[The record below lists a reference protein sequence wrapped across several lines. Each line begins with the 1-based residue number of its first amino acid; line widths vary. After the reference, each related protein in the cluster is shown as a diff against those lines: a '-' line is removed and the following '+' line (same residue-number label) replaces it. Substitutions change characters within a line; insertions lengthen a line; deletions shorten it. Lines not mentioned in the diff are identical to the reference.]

1 MGSSGVGRDGMGWMG
16 PNGMKCGV
24 ATVDDLLNRNPSTRT
39 ESHKQFQLRVRYPN

>member
-1 MGSSGVGRDGMGWMG
+1 VGWDGMGWYGVG

-24 ATVDDLLNRNPSTRT
+24 TTVDDLLNRNPSTRT